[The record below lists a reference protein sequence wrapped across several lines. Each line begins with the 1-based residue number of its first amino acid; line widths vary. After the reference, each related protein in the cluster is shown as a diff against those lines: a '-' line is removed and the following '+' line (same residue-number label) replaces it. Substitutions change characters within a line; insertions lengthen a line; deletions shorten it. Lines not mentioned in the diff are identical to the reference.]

1 MTSKDSKASPARS
14 FCDFCEK
21 RAVAF
26 HGQFV
31 VCADHKELNG
41 EKRASAE
48 QSLRAA
54 SITMADKH
62 Q

>member
-1 MTSKDSKASPARS
+1 MNKDSKASPGRS
-14 FCDFCEK
+14 FCDFCGK
-21 RAVAF
+21 PATSF
-26 HGQFV
+26 DGKFV
-31 VCADHKELNG
+31 VCDEHKKLTG

-54 SITMADKH
+54 PLTMADKH